1 MKKETTVKDK
11 ISFLKQLGI
20 DKISSSMIGNCA
32 IVRLPNMDLL
42 EECIDEHG
50 HLVSDFELLAG
61 ALKNPQLRALVDKG
75 YFRVIPAVN
84 NSGDLFDPA
93 GQNRGAAL
101 STLHQVYQGV
111 VDELNAPPAAE
122 PAAEPSSPAETST
135 TTESST

>member
-1 MKKETTVKDK
+1 MKKYTE
-11 ISFLKQLGI
+11 I
-20 DKISSSMIGNCA
+20 DKKEALKALGSEYYDSATYNSCVV
-32 IVRLPNMDLL
+32 VRPPDMDLL

-61 ALKNPQLRALVDKG
+61 ALKNPQLRALVDRG

-84 NSGDLFDPA
+84 NAGDLFDPA

-111 VDELNAPPAAE
+111 IDELNAPPAAE
-122 PAAEPSSPAETST
+122 PAAEASAPAEPAP

>member
-1 MKKETTVKDK
+1 MKKEATVKDK
-11 ISFLKQLGI
+11 ISFLKKLGI
-20 DKISSSMIGNCA
+20 DKVSSSMLGNCA
-32 IVRLPNMDLL
+32 IIRLPDMHLF
-42 EECIDEHG
+42 EECIDNG

-61 ALKNPQLRALVDKG
+61 AMKNPELRALVDKG

-111 VDELNAPPAAE
+111 IDELNAPPAAE
-122 PAAEPSSPAETST
+122 PAAEPSAPAEPAP